1 MLYNLFYNLTMG
13 IFSPQGLT
21 AFETDYLRAGFKD
34 LAQETKK
41 LKSTIVNAILITVR
55 EFTVRSINRSMQRRQ
70 SAALN

>member
-1 MLYNLFYNLTMG
+1 MG

-21 AFETDYLRAGFKD
+21 AFELDYLRAGFKD

-55 EFTVRSINRSMQRRQ
+55 EFTVRSINRSM
-70 SAALN
+70 